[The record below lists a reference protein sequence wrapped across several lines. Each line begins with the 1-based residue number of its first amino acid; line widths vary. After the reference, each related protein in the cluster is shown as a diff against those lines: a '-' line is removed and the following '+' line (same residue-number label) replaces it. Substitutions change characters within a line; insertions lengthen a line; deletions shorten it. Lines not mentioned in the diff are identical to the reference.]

1 MWSEEAD
8 GLKVSV
14 WDDGLEPEHLGE
26 RAGEGGRKT
35 LSCVCVEGTRGLCG
49 RQQGIRG
56 HVCGGAQGCTQSSLP
71 DVEIW
76 ASPLLGSPEAE
87 RGRDVPGKSEWW

>member
-26 RAGEGGRKT
+26 REGWRRRQEDT
-35 LSCVCVEGTRGLCG
+35 ELCL
-49 RQQGIRG
+49 
-56 HVCGGAQGCTQSSLP
+56 C
-71 DVEIW
+71 
-76 ASPLLGSPEAE
+76 
-87 RGRDVPGKSEWW
+87 